1 MEATVSLKSNG
12 DYESPNYFLSNTSA
26 KKIATSVSFSKNKI
40 TKEWGARYTFFRND
54 IGILKS
60 AHVGTLGDLARAINS
75 QDPLVI
81 NPYSRDSPLEF
92 IQTGISTIDGLNT
105 LVMGQKLPIFSGAG

>member
-1 MEATVSLKSNG
+1 M
-12 DYESPNYFLSNTSA
+12 
-26 KKIATSVSFSKNKI
+26 
-40 TKEWGARYTFFRND
+40 YTFFRND

-81 NPYSRDSPLEF
+81 NPYSREIDNPKQENIHHNFSFFYKSRTTKNLKWDF
-92 IQTGISTIDGLNT
+92 QYSISLITEKNMI
-105 LVMGQKLPIFSGAG
+105 